1 MYKQPGML
9 EGIKVPVSVDN
20 ILSDD
25 KKMKEFADRARKNL
39 QT

>member
-9 EGIKVPVSVDN
+9 EGIKVPFSVDN